1 MEKQL
6 LSKCP
11 YKVCVLE
18 QIVPGSNAEKRSRE
32 VGIILGQIRLHVD
45 IEIQYRNEVYY
56 SIENCVQKFT
66 INSHYKKRSV
76 TQNEL

>member
-11 YKVCVLE
+11 YKVSVLE

-32 VGIILGQIRLHVD
+32 VGITLGQIRLHVD
-45 IEIQYRNEVYY
+45 IEIQCRNEVYH
-56 SIENCVQKFT
+56 SIENRVQKFT
-66 INSHYKKRSV
+66 INSRCKKEVGDSK
-76 TQNEL
+76 